1 MVADHLSARQR
12 AGPWLGQHSLS
23 TLTGLAY
30 VSPGM
35 LADDNCALSQ
45 VCLPR
50 HLGLW
55 GYNNQAG
62 VYLFDVQ
69 VNVPMVANNLA
80 NGLTLECVYAT
91 SVRGFNFFGN
101 VWNRAICRVTGYY
114 GYHVTIELAPTW
126 DSINDTTGR
135 ASVYV
140 SDVGGT
146 WVVSKDIHS
155 RPVLNDG
162 TPHHLA
168 VRYEG
173 SKTYLYVDGML
184 VETTTLGGPVSDLEP
199 NKLIAG
205 VEAYFTQPEGS
216 VSHLCAS
223 ALIPVQEVV
232 ARSRLA
238 ACTLAGGPLPESVR
252 TLAWSEDRAAWI
264 PVKGYST
271 ALSAWKPIY

>member
-1 MVADHLSARQR
+1 
-12 AGPWLGQHSLS
+12 
-23 TLTGLAY
+23 
-30 VSPGM
+30 
-35 LADDNCALSQ
+35 
-45 VCLPR
+45 
-50 HLGLW
+50 
-55 GYNNQAG
+55 
-62 VYLFDVQ
+62 
-69 VNVPMVANNLA
+69 
-80 NGLTLECVYAT
+80 
-91 SVRGFNFFGN
+91 
-101 VWNRAICRVTGYY
+101 
-114 GYHVTIELAPTW
+114 
-126 DSINDTTGR
+126 
-135 ASVYV
+135 VYV

-223 ALIPVQEVV
+223 ELVSAQEVV

-238 ACTLAGGPLPESVR
+238 ACVLPGGTLPDVGS
-252 TLAWSEDRAAWI
+252 TFAWSATNSAWL
-264 PVKGYST
+264 PVKGYSST
-271 ALSAWKPIY
+271 LSAWKPIH